1 MALNQKTLAKILK
14 LAETLC
20 NQREVRLTPQ
30 RSKVLELVCAAD
42 GPIGAYD
49 ILDRLRQTIENPAPP
64 TVYRALDF
72 LLEQGLIHKLE
83 SLHAFVGCSHPDH
96 PHASQFLICSD
107 CGDVR
112 EIENSGIADGLRQ
125 AQKNSGFKA
134 KRPVVELLGTCAQC
148 QVANEQKA

>member
-1 MALNQKTLAKILK
+1 MALNQKSLAEILQH
-14 LAETLC
+14 AETLC
-20 NQREVRLTPQ
+20 KQREVRLTPQ

-42 GPIGAYD
+42 GPIGAYE
-49 ILDRLRQTIENPAPP
+49 ILDRLRQTIGNPAPP

-83 SLHAFVGCSHPDH
+83 SLHAYVGCSHPDH

-112 EIENSGIADGLRQ
+112 EIESSGIADGLRQ
-125 AQKNSGFKA
+125 AQKNTGFKA
-134 KRPVVELLGTCAQC
+134 KRPVVELLGTCARC
-148 QVANEQKA
+148 QVSNGRKV